1 MDGEE
6 EVPVTP
12 AGRFFLQPDVEAII
26 NCVVGLKL
34 PIDIES
40 TKAEICKT
48 LLNHPRFCSILVKDK
63 RGVECWR
70 RTHVDIDQHM
80 IFPSQFQG
88 NDGNEEK
95 VDEDD
100 GESVNRYLAELA
112 VSSPLDLKKPPW
124 EIHVLKSRR
133 CCVLRLHHAL
143 GDGTS
148 LMSLFLASCRRVDEP
163 DLLPTL
169 PTGKSTNTSRA
180 RPGLAERVWEWTA
193 VVCLTVVYVVEF
205 VLRSLWVRDG
215 ETAISGGAGVEMW
228 PRKVATARFDLQDM
242 KMVKKAVNGTI
253 NDVLFG
259 IISYGLAKYLKFR
272 SSRELEG
279 LLRITGLAL
288 VNTRQLPGLQDPS
301 NMMKKGS
308 KSRWGNQMGYIV
320 LPIYLGKVEDPLKYL
335 RRAKAMLDRKKSSL
349 EARFSYWMGSL
360 VMSLLGPKIA
370 TILNYRIIANTTF
383 TISNLVG
390 PQEEIM
396 FAGNPIAYLRT
407 TSTSLPHAL
416 TMHMVSYKGKADMQI
431 LVAKDIIPDPHILA
445 KCFQD
450 ALHEMKDV
458 ATNMVHEGSAT

>member
-1 MDGEE
+1 
-6 EVPVTP
+6 
-12 AGRFFLQPDVEAII
+12 
-26 NCVVGLKL
+26 
-34 PIDIES
+34 
-40 TKAEICKT
+40 
-48 LLNHPRFCSILVKDK
+48 
-63 RGVECWR
+63 
-70 RTHVDIDQHM
+70 M

-242 KMVKKAVNGTI
+242 KMVKKAVNGVISRLHLYRT
-253 NDVLFG
+253 LFD
-259 IISYGLAKYLKFR
+259 YF
-272 SSRELEG
+272 
-279 LLRITGLAL
+279 
-288 VNTRQLPGLQDPS
+288 
-301 NMMKKGS
+301 
-308 KSRWGNQMGYIV
+308 
-320 LPIYLGKVEDPLKYL
+320 
-335 RRAKAMLDRKKSSL
+335 
-349 EARFSYWMGSL
+349 
-360 VMSLLGPKIA
+360 
-370 TILNYRIIANTTF
+370 
-383 TISNLVG
+383 
-390 PQEEIM
+390 
-396 FAGNPIAYLRT
+396 
-407 TSTSLPHAL
+407 
-416 TMHMVSYKGKADMQI
+416 
-431 LVAKDIIPDPHILA
+431 
-445 KCFQD
+445 
-450 ALHEMKDV
+450 
-458 ATNMVHEGSAT
+458 